1 MSLEESLARLEEK
14 SAGLK
19 ELLDSASA
27 AINKVEQALHKSAFK
42 REFKWKIP
50 NTLDSLL
57 WSNRSERFRIHLLC
71 RPQKP
76 RPFIECTS
84 ELRLKYV
91 HHLPDFIDAL
101 VKAQSV

>member
-14 SAGLK
+14 STALK
-19 ELLDSASA
+19 KLLDTASSAIDRSESA
-27 AINKVEQALHKSAFK
+27 LYLSAFK

-50 NTLDSLL
+50 NTPDILFWGIRNDKFRLHL
-57 WSNRSERFRIHLLC
+57 WAKGV
-71 RPQKP
+71 PA